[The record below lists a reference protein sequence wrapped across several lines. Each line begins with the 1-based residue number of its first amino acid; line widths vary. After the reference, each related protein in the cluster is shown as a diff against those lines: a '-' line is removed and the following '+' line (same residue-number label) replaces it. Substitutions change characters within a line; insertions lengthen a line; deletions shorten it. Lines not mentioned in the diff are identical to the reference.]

1 MKQRGRSQRQTP
13 HSPRLAVTP
22 PTPPAG
28 GEIERAK
35 SSLDAAIVLLE
46 QVRRWLDALPP
57 DARQRVMSRE
67 PRQLPVPDTS
77 ESGEEAREAR
87 RLCELINASL

>member
-1 MKQRGRSQRQTP
+1 
-13 HSPRLAVTP
+13 
-22 PTPPAG
+22 
-28 GEIERAK
+28 
-35 SSLDAAIVLLE
+35 LLE